1 MRIHTGSRP
10 FVCDYP
16 ECGATFKESAHL
28 AVHKRIHADERPFPC
43 DVPGC
48 GATFN
53 IKNNLRYHTML
64 HNNIRPFACGI
75 EGCEAKFVRA
85 DYLKRHL
92 EWNYT
97 EKGAQRRKKKEEQV
111 AKYLTSVG
119 VAYDRELRIDFCGD
133 GGEKKFARID
143 FTIHGEDRT
152 IPVEVDEDSHE
163 HYGVGCDVARMMNV
177 AAQHFAQE
185 GPTLPLHFIRY
196 NPDGYSV
203 NGRKQ
208 TPTMAARHL
217 ELMRAIDLPVT
228 APLTITYMCYPTTDG
243 VADAINSPEFP
254 AHLRE
259 VCRTVVP

>member
-1 MRIHTGSRP
+1 MK
-10 FVCDYP
+10 F
-16 ECGATFKESAHL
+16 
-28 AVHKRIHADERPFPC
+28 
-43 DVPGC
+43 
-48 GATFN
+48 
-53 IKNNLRYHTML
+53 HTML

-85 DYLKRHL
+85 GDLKKHVERNH
-92 EWNYT
+92 T
-97 EKGAQRRKKKEEQV
+97 EKGAQRRKQKEEQV

-133 GGEKKFARID
+133 GGDKKFARID
-143 FTIHGEDRT
+143 FAIHREDRT
-152 IPVEVDEDSHE
+152 IPVEVDEDRHE

-177 AAQHFAQE
+177 VAQHFAQD
-185 GPTLPLHFIRY
+185 GPALPLHFIRY

-208 TPTMAARHL
+208 TPTRAARHL
-217 ELMRAIDLPVT
+217 ELMRAIDMPVT
-228 APLTITYMCYPTTDG
+228 APLTITYICYPTTDG
-243 VADAINSPEFP
+243 VADAITSPEFP

>member
-1 MRIHTGSRP
+1 MDDGRVQCRFCVRWMGSANVVKHERVHTG
-10 FVCDYP
+10 
-16 ECGATFKESAHL
+16 
-28 AVHKRIHADERPFPC
+28 ERPYVC

-48 GATFN
+48 GRTFY
-53 IKNNLRYHTML
+53 NLSNLKGHQML

-75 EGCEAKFVRA
+75 EGCDAKFV
-85 DYLKRHL
+85 YPSLLKAHNARNH
-92 EWNYT
+92 T
-97 EKGAQRRKKKEEQV
+97 EKGVQQRKKKEEQV

-143 FTIHGEDRT
+143 FTIHREDRT
-152 IPVEVDEDSHE
+152 IPVEVDEDRHE

-228 APLTITYMCYPTTDG
+228 APLTITYICYPTTDG

-254 AHLRE
+254 AHLRG